1 MQVKQCLASLVKR
14 SIQRLTE
21 TFITLS
27 LKDLSE
33 RVGLEGG
40 PQEAEHYLL
49 QMIEAGEIHASID
62 QTQGMI
68 SFQDE
73 QLIDSQIVV
82 ELESELRDCMF
93 LGDMLKVMNMNLSK
107 DPKFVRKTKGTGS
120 TFDDPSI
127 KEILSV

>member
-1 MQVKQCLASLVKR
+1 MKQCLASLVKR
-14 SIQRLTE
+14 SIQRLTK
-21 TFITLS
+21 TFVTLS

-33 RVGLEGG
+33 RVGLDGG
-40 PQEAEHYLL
+40 PREAEHYLL
-49 QMIEAGEIHASID
+49 QMIEAGEIHASIY

-93 LGDMLKVMNMNLSK
+93 FGEMLKVMNMNLSK
-107 DPKFVRKTKGTGS
+107 DPKYVRKTKGTGS
-120 TFDDPSI
+120 TTFDDPSI

>member
-14 SIQRLTE
+14 SIQRLTK

-40 PQEAEHYLL
+40 SQEAEYYLL

-62 QTQGMI
+62 QSKGMI

-93 LGDMLKVMNMNLSK
+93 LGEMLKVMNMNLSK
-107 DPKFVRKTKGTGS
+107 DPKYVRKTKGAGA

>member
-1 MQVKQCLASLVKR
+1 MKR
-14 SIQRLTE
+14 SILRLTK
-21 TFITLS
+21 TFVTLS

-40 PQEAEHYLL
+40 PEEAEQYLL
-49 QMIEAGEIHASID
+49 QMIEDGEIHASID

-73 QLIDSQIVV
+73 QVHDAQIIL
-82 ELESELRDCMF
+82 ELEQELSDCMK
-93 LGDMLKVMNMNLSK
+93 LGTMLKEMNLELSK
-107 DPKFVRKTKGTGS
+107 DPKYVRKSKGASSAS
-120 TFDDPSI
+120 TFDDSTI

>member
-1 MQVKQCLASLVKR
+1 MKR
-14 SIQRLTE
+14 SIQRLTK
-21 TFITLS
+21 TFVTLS

-40 PQEAEHYLL
+40 PQEAEQYLL

-73 QLIDSQIVV
+73 QLLDGQIVQ
-82 ELESELRDCMF
+82 ELERELRDCMF
-93 LGDMLKVMNMNLSK
+93 LGEMLKAMNKNLSK
-107 DPKFVRKTKGTGS
+107 DQKYVRKSKSGS
-120 TFDDPSI
+120 SGPSFEDSSL

>member
-1 MQVKQCLASLVKR
+1 MKR
-14 SIQRLTE
+14 SIQRLTK
-21 TFITLS
+21 TFVTLS

-40 PQEAEHYLL
+40 PLEAEQYLL

-73 QLIDSQIVV
+73 QLLDGQIVQ
-82 ELESELRDCMF
+82 ELERELRDCMF
-93 LGDMLKVMNMNLSK
+93 LGEMLKTMNKGLSK
-107 DPKFVRKTKGTGS
+107 DQKYIRKSKSGHSGPS
-120 TFDDPSI
+120 FEDSSI
-127 KEILSV
+127 KEILSL